1 MRSHGVLWTLYELFS
16 SFTGVQDQVQVGVLR
31 EGKSVRTIHL
41 IDILNRTGACVMTER
56 ELFDHNSK

>member
-1 MRSHGVLWTLYELFS
+1 MAMLAS
-16 SFTGVQDQVQVGVLR
+16 SSEQAPRAGAGAGAGAGVLR

-41 IDILNRTGACVMTER
+41 IDILNRTGACVVTEK